1 MSTRIF
7 INIKTH
13 VYGSSNNVN
22 TRLTTFMCIISRTRL
37 GARRWNSAGVTWTSW
52 TSCWRPGTRRGP
64 ASPDSRSATR
74 STRSSLK
81 ARLCFCGLC
90 FLILIC
96 WYFYSK
102 RFTWTCLLRKCIL
115 LENSLCAGRYIKRC
129 IHLSVSSKV
138 LNCLF
143 YHSKTKLYIVMQSTF
158 RNESGS

>member
-74 STRSSLK
+74 STHSSLK
-81 ARLCFCGLC
+81 ARFCFCGLC
-90 FLILIC
+90 ILILIC
-96 WYFYSK
+96 WYFLLKKVYLNMFVKEMYIAWKFVMCRKVHKEVYTSI
-102 RFTWTCLLRKCIL
+102 RF
-115 LENSLCAGRYIKRC
+115 IKSAK
-129 IHLSVSSKV
+129 LFVLPLKNKV
-138 LNCLF
+138 IYRHAVN
-143 YHSKTKLYIVMQSTF
+143 IP
-158 RNESGS
+158 